1 MKFKFIVSPHEHEP
15 GSVFKDAVCHGVYIE
30 VGDDPTFEWFQEHEL
45 EGNGYTVLA
54 LIDSLCRSDLKD
66 DLKKYKMEAEA
77 DNAWVYGR
85 DKDAIDRLIKKFKE
99 ATKTEDGVKLLIKN
113 ASKKLLE

>member
-1 MKFKFIVSPHEHEP
+1 
-15 GSVFKDAVCHGVYIE
+15 
-30 VGDDPTFEWFQEHEL
+30 
-45 EGNGYTVLA
+45 
-54 LIDSLCRSDLKD
+54 
-66 DLKKYKMEAEA
+66 MEAEA

-85 DKDAIDRLIKKFKE
+85 DKDAIDRLIEKFKE

>member
-1 MKFKFIVSPHEHEP
+1 MKPKFKISPHEYEMGTP
-15 GSVFKDAVCHGVYIE
+15 FKDAVCYGVYIE
-30 VGDDPTFEWFQEHEL
+30 VGDEATAEWFQDQDL

-54 LIDSLCRSDLKD
+54 LIDSLCRAELKED
-66 DLKKYKMEAEA
+66 RKKYQMEAEA

-85 DKDAIDRLIKKFKE
+85 DKEAMDRFVQKFK
-99 ATKTEDGVKLLIKN
+99 AVTKTEAGVQQLINK

>member
-1 MKFKFIVSPHEHEP
+1 MKFNFVISPHEYEP
-15 GSVFKDAVCHGVYIE
+15 GTVFKDAICHGVYVE
-30 VGDDPTFEWFQEHEL
+30 VGDDETFEWFQEHEL

-54 LIDSLCRSDLKD
+54 LIDSLCKSELKE

-85 DKDAIDRLIKKFKE
+85 DKEAIDRFVKKFRA
-99 ATKTEDGVKLLIKN
+99 ATKTEAGVKLLIKN